1 MILKK
6 NHILKLKLFLNDS
19 KEIMHIFELE
29 EP

>member
-6 NHILKLKLFLNDS
+6 NRILKLKLFLNDS
-19 KEIMHIFELE
+19 KETMHIFELE